1 MTSHAADEKQAAPPM
16 RRRGDRHR
24 QAILRAARELLEE
37 TPFAELSVRAI
48 SLRAGVARSGFYFY
62 FDSKYSVLAQIL
74 AEATEELE
82 EASQH
87 FSARQPGES
96 PEQFVNRMIGSVA
109 GPQHRV
115 AARQSDMEIRD
126 ILERQ
131 FQVLLRETIG
141 VFEAEVKA
149 GTAHPISED
158 LPTLVR
164 TLAATTALMLTGD
177 ALLVGPD
184 SDAARR
190 VRVLEQMWLNALWGG
205 GKAP

>member
-1 MTSHAADEKQAAPPM
+1 MVQGQGGDQKVTSHAADEKQAAPPM

-109 GPQHRV
+109 AVYANNDPVLRACN

-149 GTAHPISED
+149 GTAHPDRKS
-158 LPTLVR
+158 V
-164 TLAATTALMLTGD
+164 
-177 ALLVGPD
+177 V
-184 SDAARR
+184 
-190 VRVLEQMWLNALWGG
+190 
-205 GKAP
+205 

>member
-87 FSARQPGES
+87 FSARQPGE
-96 PEQFVNRMIGSVA
+96 VTRAV
-109 GPQHRV
+109 
-115 AARQSDMEIRD
+115 RQPDD
-126 ILERQ
+126 RQ
-131 FQVLLRETIG
+131 RRRRLREQRPG
-141 VFEAEVKA
+141 AA
-149 GTAHPISED
+149 G
-158 LPTLVR
+158 L
-164 TLAATTALMLTGD
+164 
-177 ALLVGPD
+177 
-184 SDAARR
+184 
-190 VRVLEQMWLNALWGG
+190 
-205 GKAP
+205 